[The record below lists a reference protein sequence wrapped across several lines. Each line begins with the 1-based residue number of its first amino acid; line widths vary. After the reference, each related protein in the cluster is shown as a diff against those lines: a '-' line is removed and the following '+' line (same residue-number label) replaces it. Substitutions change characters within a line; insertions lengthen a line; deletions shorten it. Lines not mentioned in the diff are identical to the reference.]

1 MKSKFFFTIEA
12 AVVDPSK
19 PPVGGV
25 VESRSCEEVLFI
37 LLQKL
42 RGLDS
47 DDPRVPTILKG
58 AKDFG
63 TGKKLT
69 VPSWDDEQVEV
80 VLTVLPILN
89 GTDLLP
95 KPPTQGEIKFH
106 QKAMEN

>member
-12 AVVDPSK
+12 AVVDPNK
-19 PPVGGV
+19 PPMGGMI
-25 VESRSCEEVLFI
+25 ESKSCEEVLFV

-80 VLTVLPILN
+80 ILTVLPMMN
-89 GTDLLP
+89 AADLLN
-95 KPPTQGEIKFH
+95 KSTEQEIKFH